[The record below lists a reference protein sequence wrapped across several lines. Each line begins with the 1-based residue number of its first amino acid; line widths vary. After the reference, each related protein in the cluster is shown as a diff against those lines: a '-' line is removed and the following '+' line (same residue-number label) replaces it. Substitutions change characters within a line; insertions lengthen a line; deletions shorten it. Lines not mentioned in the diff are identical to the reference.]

1 MSEKRS
7 LKSLAALVFMGG
19 THDDLSLE
27 ARRHTLFLNL
37 VQIIGIVI
45 LGLMGMASIRQ
56 GGAFRGGF
64 DLVTAGILLAGLFFL
79 RLSKNLPV
87 SSAICLTAVT
97 LLFYYLLIEGG
108 GDKSGAL
115 WIVTYPLI
123 AIFIVG
129 LAPGIVFT
137 GIMFLAILAYV
148 LVGAH
153 LRDLLSSVMPGLSEA
168 DYGFNF
174 GLRVLFSYLL
184 TTALAV
190 FYEAVRKN
198 TQKKFEENVL
208 ALEKTTQDL
217 SRRRNETDSIM
228 KNVREGIFLLDRE
241 QRITTEYSRELE
253 TILERRSLAGVRLT
267 DIVKPGMPEKIVSV
281 LEDYLEMLFQP
292 HDNPDLLREI
302 NPLDKVE
309 FNLPVSEGGFKTK
322 HLVFSFAPL
331 GENGSRRVLGT
342 VRDVTSETNL
352 VRELEEQEDKTK
364 REMQKLSQI
373 INVAPALMNEFIADA
388 EEEFENIN
396 TLLKSEEE
404 NYSLLLPL
412 LYQSIHAVKGNAL
425 LLGLGSLGHKLHSLE
440 SELNLYL
447 ARPQV
452 EWNDLFNFTAGLGEM
467 QKEIEE
473 IKAVIDKLMAFQSN
487 MSLSGLEQ
495 KNLLL
500 TTLRR
505 LVEKM
510 ADEQQKEAALVMQ
523 DFRADVI
530 SPRYRKLVKEV
541 LIQVIRNA
549 VTHGLETPAAR
560 LAAGKPQRGNIVI
573 GCEKRQSRL
582 RITVRDNG
590 TGLDP
595 GAIRERAKSLPA
607 FADLDLDRLTEA
619 QAMSLIFRP
628 GFSTSMTA
636 TLDAGRG
643 VGLSLV
649 KRRIEEAGGLL
660 KVRTGKGKFTEFE
673 ISLPT

>member
-1 MSEKRS
+1 MSKRS
-7 LKSLAALVFMGG
+7 LKTIAEIVLMGG
-19 THDDLSLE
+19 SHAGKTLE
-27 ARRHTLFLNL
+27 ERRHTLFLNL
-37 VQIIGIVI
+37 IQIIGMII
-45 LGLMGMASIRQ
+45 LTLMGVASIRQ
-56 GGAFRGGF
+56 GGVFRGAF
-64 DLVTAGILLAGLFFL
+64 DIFTGGILLVALVLL
-79 RLSKNLPV
+79 RLSKRLKLPSV
-87 SSAICLTAVT
+87 LCLSAVT
-97 LLFYYLLIEGG
+97 LLFYYLLLEGG

-115 WIVTYPLI
+115 WIVAYPLI

-129 LAPGIVFT
+129 LTPGVVFT
-137 GIMFLAILAYV
+137 VVMFLAICAYAFF
-148 LVGAH
+148 GAPI
-153 LRDLLSSVMPGLSEA
+153 RSLLSPVLPGLA
-168 DYGFNF
+168 DYGSNF
-174 GLRVLFSYLL
+174 GLRILFAYIL
-184 TTALAV
+184 TTALGV

-198 TQKKFEENVL
+198 TQKKFESNVL
-208 ALEKTTQDL
+208 ALEKTTRDL
-217 SRRRNETDSIM
+217 TQRRNETDSIM

-253 TILERRSLAGVRLT
+253 SILERGSLAGVRLS
-267 DIVKPGMPEKIVSV
+267 DIVKPGVPEKVVSV
-281 LEDYLEMLFQP
+281 LEDYLDMLYQP

-302 NPLDKVE
+302 NPIDKVE
-309 FNLPVSEGGFKTK
+309 FNLPVAEGGFKTK
-322 HLVFSFAPL
+322 HLAFSFAPL
-331 GENGSRRVLGT
+331 GENGARQVLGT

-352 VRELEEQEDKTK
+352 VKELEAQEDKTK

-373 INVAPALMNEFIADA
+373 INVAPALMNEFIEDA
-388 EEEFENIN
+388 EEEFENVN

-425 LLGLGSLGHKLHSLE
+425 LLGLGSLGNRLHNLE

-447 ARPQV
+447 ARPKV

-473 IKAVIDKLMAFQSN
+473 IKAVIEKLMAFQTN

-510 ADEQQKEAALVMQ
+510 AAEQEKEAALVMQ
-523 DFRADVI
+523 DFRADAI

-541 LIQVIRNA
+541 LIQIIRNA
-549 VTHGLETPAAR
+549 VTHGLETPAVR
-560 LAAGKPQRGNIVI
+560 VAAGKPQRGNIVI

-582 RITVRDNG
+582 RVTVRDNG
-590 TGLDP
+590 GGLDP
-595 GAIRERAKSLPA
+595 NAIRERAKTLPA
-607 FADLDLDRLTEA
+607 FANLDLDKLSEG
-619 QAMSLIFRP
+619 QVMSLIFKP
-628 GFSTSMTA
+628 GFSTSAAA
-636 TLDAGRG
+636 TLDSGRG

-649 KRRIEEAGGLL
+649 KRRVEEAGGLL